1 MFGLFEPGD
10 LKHTRFYQEIKEEVM
25 AEERERLLLLIVPV
39 FLKHEVTVEQ
49 IAVKLETDVA
59 TIKRIKLQHEQSA
72 LLNELEA

>member
-25 AEERERLLLLIVPV
+25 AEERERLLLLIVSV
-39 FLKHEVTVEQ
+39 FLKHGVTVEQ

-59 TIKRIKLQHEQSA
+59 TIKRIKLQQEQSA
-72 LLNELEA
+72 LLNELKA